1 VVVVM
6 TRSKPG
12 SSWTI
17 RSHNVLLP
25 EPAGPAST
33 SKTGTF
39 FGETGEEAVMRK
51 EAGCLKKETSPALN
65 K

>member
-1 VVVVM
+1 M

-12 SSWTI
+12 SSLTI

-33 SKTGTF
+33 SNTGMF
-39 FGETGEEAVMRK
+39 FGETGEGAVMRK
-51 EAGCLKKETSPALN
+51 RAGYLEKETSPSLN